1 MPLHRASEKWSDL
14 RSREIVYTLDLDGN
28 FTFLNKVGEQLW
40 GYTCEEIRRMNIAQ
54 IVAPEFAR
62 QIRDELSTLA
72 AEPFGLVYEIEV
84 LTRDGRRLA
93 LETSAHLAFRNEK
106 GGEIQ
111 GIAVPIHNAPE
122 RPIRCLDSKFE
133 FGFTDWTSN

>member
-1 MPLHRASEKWSDL
+1 
-14 RSREIVYTLDLDGN
+14 
-28 FTFLNKVGEQLW
+28 
-40 GYTCEEIRRMNIAQ
+40 MNIAQ

-62 QIRDELSTLA
+62 QIRHELSTLA

-93 LETSAHLAFRNEK
+93 LETSAHVAFRSEE

-111 GIAVPIHNAPE
+111 GIAAPIYNAAE
-122 RPIRCLDSKFE
+122 RRIRCLDSKFE
-133 FGFTDWTSN
+133 FGFRDWPSN